1 MTTRQL
7 QAAVA
12 RATGEDEALIAQR
25 GFSLVE
31 EREPVSEDDWE
42 LFALD
47 WDELDAQRLEHDR
60 LLLV

>member
-12 RATGEDEALIAQR
+12 RATGEDGALIAQR
-25 GFSLVE
+25 GFSLVDE
-31 EREPVSEDDWE
+31 EIPLSDDDWE

-47 WDELDAQRLEHDR
+47 WDELEAERLGER
-60 LLLV
+60 RVAA